1 MALKR
6 ESILKRLIPTGC
18 QSLDMLLMGG
28 LSTKALTLI
37 YGEAETGKTTFTIQ
51 CAVNCARMGQKA
63 MIIDS
68 DGSFSSQRLI
78 QIAQQDY
85 EEIAEK
91 IILTRPENFE
101 QQSYIIDQLE
111 NILTEK
117 VLLIAIDTVTSL
129 YRAEIAR
136 KPKRVF
142 ELNRELSRQLAYLS
156 QLAKT
161 RETAILITSQVRS
174 IIQTENLTV
183 EPVATRVLKFWAD
196 TIINFKPTPQPH
208 VFRAV
213 LEKHPEQKRLKTCF
227 FKITQ
232 KGITSCR

>member
-6 ESILKRLIPTGC
+6 ESILERLIPTGC
-18 QSLDMLLMGG
+18 QTLDMLLMGG
-28 LSTKALTLI
+28 LPTKALTLI

-51 CAVNCARMGQKA
+51 CAVNCARMERKA

-85 EEIAEK
+85 EEIAER
-91 IILTRPENFE
+91 IILARPENFE

-117 VLLIAIDTVTSL
+117 VLLIAVDTITSL
-129 YRAEIAR
+129 YRIELA
-136 KPKRVF
+136 KNPKKTF
-142 ELNRELSRQLAYLS
+142 MLNRELNRQLAYLS
-156 QLAKT
+156 QLAKA
-161 RETAILITSQVRS
+161 RNIVVIATSQVRS
-174 IIQTENLTV
+174 VIQTENLMV

-196 TIINFKPTPQPH
+196 IVINFKPTPQPH
-208 VFRAV
+208 TFKAT

-232 KGITSCR
+232 TGITSL

>member
-6 ESILKRLIPTGC
+6 ESILERLIPTGC
-18 QSLDMLLMGG
+18 QTLDMLLMGG
-28 LSTKALTLI
+28 LPTKALTLI

-63 MIIDS
+63 IIIDS

-85 EEIAEK
+85 EETAEK
-91 IILTRPENFE
+91 IILVRPENFE
-101 QQSYIIDQLE
+101 QQSYVIDQLE

-117 VLLIAIDTVTSL
+117 TLLIAIDTVTSL
-129 YRAEIAR
+129 YRAELA
-136 KPKRVF
+136 KNPKKTF
-142 ELNRELSRQLAYLS
+142 KLNRELNRQLAYLS

-161 RETAILITSQVRS
+161 RNLAVLATSQVRS
-174 IIQTENLTV
+174 IIQTKNLAI

-196 TIINFKPTPQPH
+196 IVINFKPTPQPH
-208 VFRAV
+208 VFRAI

-232 KGITSCR
+232 TGIASHR